1 MGFYKPILGNQ
12 LNGLLRRMLN
22 ILAITTPIF
31 LIIGLGYFAVYSN
44 IVPQNVARG
53 MGAFVMNFALPCLL
67 IRAMAQRDISEVI
80 EPIFVLAYG
89 GGSLVV
95 FAIGYFYALKI
106 AKKKQPNATLQ
117 GTGMSFC
124 NSGFIG
130 YPIALQLLGPAAE
143 VGLAL
148 CVMIETLVMMPLAL
162 VLGDSGENEGLSKG
176 RVLRKAFLNLAK
188 SPIIL
193 GIVAGLIISL
203 SGITLP
209 RPLFTAVDM
218 LASASGPVALF
229 VIGAGLVGLKLKG
242 LRADLARVVT
252 GKLLLHPLAVFMMVW
267 LLPDIDPI
275 MQIACVSFAC
285 SPMLSIFPILGQRYG
300 HEGLCAASLMV
311 ATALSFITIS
321 TVLWL
326 LDMTQVFG
334 PLP

>member
-1 MGFYKPILGNQ
+1 
-12 LNGLLRRMLN
+12 MLD

-31 LIIGLGYFAVYSN
+31 LIIAVGYFAVYRN
-44 IVPQNVARG
+44 IVPQTIVRG

-67 IRAMAQRDISEVI
+67 IRAMAQRDISEII
-80 EPIFVLAYG
+80 EPIYLMAYG
-89 GGSLVV
+89 GGSLIV
-95 FAIGYFYALKI
+95 FAFGYFYALKI

-124 NSGFIG
+124 NSGFVG

-148 CVMIETLVMMPLAL
+148 CVMIETLVMMPMAL
-162 VLGDSGENEGLSKG
+162 VLGDSGQNEDQSKG
-176 RVLRKAFLNLAK
+176 RVLGKAFLNLGK
-188 SPIIL
+188 SPIII
-193 GIVAGLIISL
+193 GIVVGLCISL
-203 SGITLP
+203 SGWVIP
-209 RPLFTAVDM
+209 RPIFTAVDM

-229 VIGAGLVGLKLKG
+229 VIGGGLVGLKLKG
-242 LRADLARVVT
+242 LRADLALIVS
-252 GKLLLHPLAVFMMVW
+252 GKLILHPLAVFTLVW

-311 ATALSFITIS
+311 ATSLSFITIS
-321 TVLWL
+321 TALWL
-326 LDMTQVFG
+326 LDLTQAFG